1 MWRAIPLAK
10 MVMRM
15 AAFGALIGIVE
26 GLALHAIS
34 PKGAQP
40 LGLLRLYVIDRTLEG
55 LFLGLISGAVMAL
68 FTLLFYRRINKPQ
81 LYQFAMVILST
92 IVALV
97 LIQPQL
103 NGFNTAREFYP
114 FFRKLLMISIA
125 KLTAMVMF
133 SGTVA
138 GKYSTETSLS
148 EQKGRA

>member
-1 MWRAIPLAK
+1 MRRAIPLAK
-10 MVMRM
+10 MIMRM
-15 AAFGALIGIVE
+15 AAFGALIGIAE

-34 PKGAQP
+34 PKGAEP
-40 LGLLRLYVIDRTLEG
+40 WGLLRLYVIDRTLAG
-55 LFLGLISGAVMAL
+55 LFLGLISGALMAL
-68 FTLLFYRRINKPQ
+68 FTLLFYRRINKPR

-92 IVALV
+92 IIALV

-103 NGFNTAREFYP
+103 NGFNTARAFYP

-125 KLTAMVMF
+125 KLTAIVLF

-138 GKYSTETSLS
+138 GKYSAEITLS